1 MRTYIFK
8 IVLKNGPVIDD
19 SIEANSSREAQLKME
34 ARYPEAQ
41 INMVGTR

>member
-8 IVLKNGPVIDD
+8 IVLKNGPVVDD

-34 ARYPEAQ
+34 ARYPGAQ
-41 INMVGTR
+41 INMVGSR